1 MGFGRQKALSTNF
14 NNTPSLASRP
24 FDIKRDGFVLGEGA
38 GVLILE
44 ELEHAKAR
52 GADLLAE
59 VDRLCNGFNS
69 LQVAYAS
76 L

>member
-14 NNTPSLASRP
+14 NDTPALASRP

-44 ELEHAKAR
+44 ELEHARAR
-52 GADLLAE
+52 GADMLAE
-59 VDRLCNGFNS
+59 VAHL
-69 LQVAYAS
+69 
-76 L
+76 